1 MTVMSNMYGG
11 LNYLFFP
18 CYETLKTS
26 LPMGWTREQPK
37 SERTRMYYVVV
48 IMHNR
53 RNQVT
58 DNQEGHIYDLKK
70 SRSFKMLHLLR
81 VL

>member
-1 MTVMSNMYGG
+1 
-11 LNYLFFP
+11 
-18 CYETLKTS
+18 
-26 LPMGWTREQPK
+26 MGWTREQPK